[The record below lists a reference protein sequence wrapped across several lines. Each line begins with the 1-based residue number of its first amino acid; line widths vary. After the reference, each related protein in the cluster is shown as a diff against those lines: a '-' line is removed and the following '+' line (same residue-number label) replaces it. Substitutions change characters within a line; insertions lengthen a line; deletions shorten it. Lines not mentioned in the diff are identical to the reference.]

1 MLLEKVGSLLGVVV
15 LITSL
20 PCAERCCQISILPH
34 RLILHILFLR
44 QSAAKNVSRMKCLCC
59 RRTSWLGQGSSWE
72 GSQSGVQD
80 GEIRNSSRDREDAN
94 RIWPHGLICSSS
106 SLFWALDCGRSC
118 QWPLDS
124 LSSCQREAAS
134 PLAGGAALLSPA
146 EQSPIPSLALP
157 SPLCLQPGQQWTLK
171 SWTNKGITTTTTTAR
186 TILVFQVLSSL
197 RVTFSAHMAGR
208 DGHRNVW
215 GSTG

>member
-20 PCAERCCQISILPH
+20 PCAEWCCQISILLH

-59 RRTSWLGQGSSWE
+59 RGTSWLGQGSSWG
-72 GSQSGVQD
+72 GSQSGVQG
-80 GEIRNSSRDREDAN
+80 GEIRNSSHDHEDAN
-94 RIWPHGLICSSS
+94 RIWPHGLICSSPP
-106 SLFWALDCGRSC
+106 LFWALDCGRAC

-124 LSSCQREAAS
+124 LNSCQRQAAS
-134 PLAGGAALLSPA
+134 PLAGPAALSPA
-146 EQSPIPSLALP
+146 EQSPVLP

-171 SWTNKGITTTTTTAR
+171 SWANKGITTNNHNSKNNPC
-186 TILVFQVLSSL
+186 FP
-197 RVTFSAHMAGR
+197 SAQFL
-208 DGHRNVW
+208 
-215 GSTG
+215 